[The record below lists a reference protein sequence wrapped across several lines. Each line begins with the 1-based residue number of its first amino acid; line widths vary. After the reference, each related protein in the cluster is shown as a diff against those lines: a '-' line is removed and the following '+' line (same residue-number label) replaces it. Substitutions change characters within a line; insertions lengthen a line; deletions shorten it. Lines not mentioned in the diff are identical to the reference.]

1 MEYKIYH
8 TIETAPKSKI
18 KIDERGKID
27 TPNSQIHDRSFQKI
41 ILYYYTLCKF
51 LTLSIHFIGQAAFVN
66 FH

>member
-41 ILYYYTLCKF
+41 LFKFRAQRVLILGINTRC
-51 LTLSIHFIGQAAFVN
+51 
-66 FH
+66 